1 MFPPILILLVLV
13 FALKY
18 CTSPVCDRFSDIR
31 ETLLRMCGGG
41 IGRRDVP
48 TEKMD
53 VSSVV
58 AVRPV

>member
-1 MFPPILILLVLV
+1 MLLVLI

-18 CTSPVCDRFSDIR
+18 CMSPVCDRFSDIR
-31 ETLLRMCGGG
+31 ETSLRMCGGG
-41 IGRRDVP
+41 IGRRNVP
-48 TEKMD
+48 PENMD